1 MAANVTTHA
10 QWLQVN
16 NGLIWFWLFLAC
28 VIFFATCTLFA
39 HVFIPS
45 LVSTRQL
52 PQRTLNMRPLFYGL
66 AIIALGAAIYSFAEI
81 VTHLWVLY
89 HIYGKIW
96 I

>member
-1 MAANVTTHA
+1 MDAIVTSHD
-10 QWLQVN
+10 QWLQIN

-52 PQRTLNMRPLFYGL
+52 PRRTLNMRPIFYGL
-66 AIIALGAAIYSFAEI
+66 AIIALGAAIFSFANV
-81 VTHLWVLY
+81 VTHLRVLFD
-89 HIYGKIW
+89 IYGKIW